1 MKVNEAECCTHV
13 RRMKV
18 NEADLTFC
26 LLFGCQLLTEM
37 FSTDSVAVFKSQR
50 ILGQ

>member
-18 NEADLTFC
+18 NDI
-26 LLFGCQLLTEM
+26 LFAIRL
-37 FSTDSVAVFKSQR
+37 SVAHRNVFH
-50 ILGQ
+50 